1 MNTLFRLAKQ
11 IDRASQSFG
20 RGLAWLSVVMVL
32 IGAFNALARY
42 GGRAVGINLSSNGL
56 LEAQWYLFALIF
68 LLGAAPTLAANR
80 HVRVD
85 VYYGRLSPRRQA
97 WIDLLGCVFLLLP
110 FCIFAL
116 VTSLPFVESSW
127 SVWELSPDPGG
138 LARWP
143 IKTAIPLA
151 FGLLIIQGLSFALGR
166 VEVLLRP
173 RGES

>member
-1 MNTLFRLAKQ
+1 MNILFRLAKQ
-11 IDRASQSFG
+11 IDRVSQSFG
-20 RGLAWLSVVMVL
+20 RGLAWLSVAMVL

-42 GGRAVGINLSSNGL
+42 GGRAVGINLSNNGL

-97 WIDLLGCVFLLLP
+97 WIDLLGCVLLLLP

-151 FGLLIIQGLSFALGR
+151 FGLLIIQGFSFALGR
-166 VEVLLRP
+166 IEVLWHP